1 MRRDEL
7 YVADLVDNTRAIR
20 EYLDG
25 IISREQWDQDR
36 VRRDAVV
43 YRLLLLGETASAL
56 PDILRERYPDV
67 AWRTLGN
74 EPWLVPGS
82 RREPLALPAAAA
94 RPRARSTCQAQ

>member
-36 VRRDAVV
+36 VRRD
-43 YRLLLLGETASAL
+43 GTQSSTGCSCW
-56 PDILRERYPDV
+56 ERPP
-67 AWRTLGN
+67 ARFRISCGNGTRTWPG
-74 EPWLVPGS
+74 EPWK
-82 RREPLALPAAAA
+82 
-94 RPRARSTCQAQ
+94 